1 MYYHIGEQGMEET
14 DRGGFED
21 RVGGIAV
28 FDEEEWGRELKIKEE
43 FSLHGSKESIFFC
56 KLETYASYMF
66 GTFHVPVKKKEKRKI
81 NFAVYILPDRL
92 IFVEEDDYITNLIQ
106 AVQAR
111 TGDGPYSIGQF
122 LSDFFMALVEEDIL
136 YLASLEREIADMEE
150 MVLQGETDYFHYHML
165 NIKKEISRLYCY
177 YCQLSDVGEIIAAKE
192 SACNNFSSRV
202 GRMQQEA
209 QSLREYAMQVQD
221 VYQSEISIH
230 QNNIMKLLTVVTVI
244 FLPLT
249 LIAGW
254 YGMNFYNMPELQWKY
269 GYPIVSAASFL
280 IIIACLWFFKK
291 KKYF

>member
-1 MYYHIGEQGMEET
+1 MYYHIGERGMEET
-14 DRGGFED
+14 DRDGFEN
-21 RVGGIAV
+21 RVGGVAV

-43 FSLHGSKESIFFC
+43 FSLRGNKENIFFC
-56 KLETYASYMF
+56 KLETYASYLF
-66 GTFHVPVKKKEKRKI
+66 GTFHVPVKKKQKKKV
-81 NFAVYILPDRL
+81 NFAVYILADRL
-92 IFVEEDDYITNLIQ
+92 IFVEEDAYITNLVHT
-106 AVQAR
+106 VQAR
-111 TGDGPYSIGQF
+111 TGDDPYSIGQF

-150 MVLQGETDYFHYHML
+150 RVLQGETDYFHYHML
-165 NIKKEISRLYCY
+165 DIKKEISRLYCY

-192 SACNNFSSRV
+192 RACGNFSARV

-230 QNNIMKLLTVVTVI
+230 QNNIMKLLTVVTAI

-254 YGMNFYNMPELQWKY
+254 YGMNFYNMPELRWKY
-269 GYPIVSAASFL
+269 GYLTVSATGFL